1 MAAMI
6 EVQHTGPVATVALNR
21 PQQHNALHP
30 DMIRELRDAFHNL
43 AQEAEVRVIVL
54 RGHGPSFC
62 AGADITFMRVA
73 ADYTFEQNLADG
85 EAIFD
90 LMATINNCP
99 KPVIG
104 RIQGTA
110 IGGGV
115 GLVSCCD
122 TTVAVTQATFGL
134 SEARLGIAPAV
145 ISPFV
150 MAKIGPAH
158 ARELFMTGE
167 RFDAAYAQRIGLIHH
182 LVPDEAALE
191 AKIQERIQQ
200 FLLAAPGAQAAI
212 KALVREVAFQPQAA
226 MRAYTARLIAER
238 RASDEGR
245 EGLSSFL
252 EKRRPNWQA

>member
-6 EVQHTGPVATVALNR
+6 EIQHAGAVATVALNR
-21 PQQHNALHP
+21 PQHHNALHP
-30 DMIRELRDAFHNL
+30 DMIQGLMEAFQRLGN
-43 AQEAEVRVIVL
+43 QPEVRVIVL
-54 RGHGPSFC
+54 AGRGPSFC
-62 AGADITFMRVA
+62 AGADINFMRLA
-73 ADYTFEQNLADG
+73 ASYTFEQNLADG

-90 LMATINNCP
+90 LMASLNSCP

-104 RIQGTA
+104 RIQGAA

-122 TTVAVTQATFGL
+122 TTVATTQTVFGL

-150 MAKIGPAH
+150 IAKIGPAH

-167 RFDAAYAQRIGLIHH
+167 RFNADYAQKIGLIHH
-182 LVPDEAALE
+182 LVPDEAALD
-191 AKIQERIQQ
+191 AKVEERIQQ

-212 KALVREVAFQPQAA
+212 KALVRQVAYQPQAA
-226 MRAYTARLIAER
+226 MRDYTARLIAER

-252 EKRRPNWQA
+252 EKRRPAWQR